1 MTEYQVT
8 ATAHGFRYCISTG
21 LDTGTNTRSV
31 NTENVLMCRGRRNVS
46 DIAPYYIR
54 SNFDFEI
61 CKYVKTHKYI
71 DTYIYLLNICIYI
84 CQNRIYIY
92 KYIVLYLYLLVTHTV
107 TAITLALVTIN
118 GRAGGEVVG
127 TQDTA
132 KGQKGSCT
140 Y

>member
-31 NTENVLMCRGRRNVS
+31 NTENVLMCRGLRNVS
-46 DIAPYYIR
+46 DIAIKFNIIIR

-71 DTYIYLLNICIYI
+71 DTYISFLNICIYMP
-84 CQNRIYIY
+84 
-92 KYIVLYLYLLVTHTV
+92 K
-107 TAITLALVTIN
+107 
-118 GRAGGEVVG
+118 
-127 TQDTA
+127 
-132 KGQKGSCT
+132 
-140 Y
+140 